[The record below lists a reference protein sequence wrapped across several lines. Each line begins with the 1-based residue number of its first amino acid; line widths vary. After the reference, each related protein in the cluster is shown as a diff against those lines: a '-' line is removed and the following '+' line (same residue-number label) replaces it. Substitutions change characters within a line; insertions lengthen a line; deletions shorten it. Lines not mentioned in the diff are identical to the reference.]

1 MEIVLVRTEGRGGE
15 AEIEVNGERLSVVD
29 AVSAVGDPA
38 RPGPQPDARL
48 DVVAIPKLSGIVP
61 GDEEQPP
68 SLRREWGWR
77 YRARASVLSTA
88 PLRVDLGAFAAELE
102 IPLREEITPG
112 ATLDLA
118 IDRIILCKGSS
129 R

>member
-1 MEIVLVRTEGRGGE
+1 MEIVLVRTEGRGGK
-15 AEIEVNGERLSVVD
+15 AEIEVNGESLSVVD
-29 AVSAVGDPA
+29 ALSAVGDPA
-38 RPGPQPDARL
+38 RPGPQPGARL
-48 DVVAIPKLSGIVP
+48 EVVAIPKLSGIAP
-61 GDEEQPP
+61 ADEAQEP

-77 YRARASVLSTA
+77 YRARAKVVSTA

-102 IPLREEITPG
+102 IPLRQEITRG

-118 IDRIILCKGSS
+118 IDRIILCSRSS